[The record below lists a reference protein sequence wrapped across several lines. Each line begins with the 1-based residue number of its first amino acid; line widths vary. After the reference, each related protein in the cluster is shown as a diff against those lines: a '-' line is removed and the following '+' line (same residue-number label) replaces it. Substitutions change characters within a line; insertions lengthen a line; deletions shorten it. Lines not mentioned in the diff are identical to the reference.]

1 MMRIEVIVSFGPGQR
16 FAIPAD
22 APMPREQARRWLDE
36 TFVELDC
43 EPLRASGKILTVD
56 KVLAVADSV
65 GPSRFAGDSA
75 FAADFARATC
85 GALDQTLVR
94 VEVDSGAVTF

>member
-1 MMRIEVIVSFGPGQR
+1 MMRVEVIVTFGPGQR

-22 APMPREQARRWLDE
+22 SPMPRDEARRWLDE

-43 EPLRASGKILTVD
+43 EPLRASGKILTAD

-65 GPSRFAGDSA
+65 GPARFAGDAA
-75 FAADFARATC
+75 FATDFARATS
-85 GALDQTLVR
+85 GALDQSLVR